1 MLIKAKCVPY
11 FIRNRNS
18 CVVYSNAEIEYNA
31 ENEALIVIWEGVF
44 LDVQQPASDS
54 SIHSNSVLRLQQII
68 SNWGGAQRGE
78 PLATLH
84 SQCVDVVGRGSK
96 LLPAYMLFVSDLDL
110 THLRTSIRQLNGV
123 GRNATVE
130 FRVPPAGSFD
140 AALVPVGRA
149 GTSPDRFV
157 LAIETSL
164 TLQEQVALY
173 GHAVGHL
180 LLNYQEEQLGQ
191 RPQLEPRNTF
201 SHADTLAE
209 LRLLEAVR
217 QPLDRRVLETFPLL
231 TTLLE
236 APEESIA
243 TFDAVTLVL
252 REQLT
257 QAGWSG
263 QYLQM
268 HSQLT
273 DGRVYPSS
281 SRRGTRIFVDALLR
295 ASASLPLAIAH
306 KMRAN
311 ETREDAIRRV
321 LEYARRLAIPF
332 AYLVDEQGT
341 IHEFDWS
348 TSSEPLRTPLPAFP
362 GRETLLERWVATLQF
377 TEQRHRLAL
386 LSPYRYSGNRKP
398 RYYQEAAINRTLV
411 EVIKALQ
418 GRRPPRLLLTLAT
431 GTGKTQ
437 VAFQL
442 LWKLKRERVV
452 RNVLFLTDRDF
463 LLTQAM
469 ENEFSPF
476 GDARYRIHGEPSTA
490 YDMNFAIYQGITSAN
505 QSNQLRYS

>member
-1 MLIKAKCVPY
+1 M
-11 FIRNRNS
+11 
-18 CVVYSNAEIEYNA
+18 
-31 ENEALIVIWEGVF
+31 
-44 LDVQQPASDS
+44 DVQPTSDS

-84 SQCVDVVGRGSK
+84 SQCLDVVGRGSK
-96 LLPAYMLFVSDLDL
+96 LLPVYLLFVPDLDL
-110 THLRTSIRQLNGV
+110 THLRASIRRLNGV
-123 GRNATVE
+123 GRNAIVE
-130 FRVPPAGSFD
+130 FRVPPAGRFD
-140 AALVPVGRA
+140 SALVPVGRA

-157 LAIETSL
+157 LAIESSL

-191 RPQLEPRNTF
+191 RPHLEPRNTF

-236 APEESIA
+236 VPEESIA
-243 TFDAVTLVL
+243 TFDAVTLGV

-268 HSQLT
+268 HHQLT

-306 KMRAN
+306 KMRAS

-348 TSSEPLRTPLPAFP
+348 ASSEPAYHTACRISRARDAF
-362 GRETLLERWVATLQF
+362 
-377 TEQRHRLAL
+377 
-386 LSPYRYSGNRKP
+386 
-398 RYYQEAAINRTLV
+398 
-411 EVIKALQ
+411 
-418 GRRPPRLLLTLAT
+418 
-431 GTGKTQ
+431 
-437 VAFQL
+437 
-442 LWKLKRERVV
+442 
-452 RNVLFLTDRDF
+452 
-463 LLTQAM
+463 
-469 ENEFSPF
+469 
-476 GDARYRIHGEPSTA
+476 
-490 YDMNFAIYQGITSAN
+490 
-505 QSNQLRYS
+505 